1 MGKTTPMARPHKKL
15 NEPLPVDERNRIV
28 VPEELRTNNTEAVV
42 FTRYNKTSQEF
53 KGRTVTRKEREGP

>member
-1 MGKTTPMARPHKKL
+1 MSRPPKKL

-28 VPEELRTNNTEAVV
+28 VPEEFRNNNTEAVV

-53 KGRTVTRKEREGP
+53 KGRTISENDHKERE